1 MNKIGRPRSFSQS
14 TYEVIGNNFP
24 LGVPRTIVLVVYILY
39 VVLSYALVVHPVLQS
54 LDSSILKDAVSKFYP
69 FFYLDCDDKIF
80 SSVSRTSGS
89 SVNSSLRASY
99 CVRGWSCFV
108 LSRVHGTLSITSK
121 IKMARVIVS
130 LDSFGWNVCVLR
142 ITVHLTLAPFSLMER

>member
-39 VVLSYALVVHPVLQS
+39 VVFSYALVVHPVLQS
-54 LDSSILKDAVSKFYP
+54 LDSSKLKDAVSKFYP

-108 LSRVHGTLSITSK
+108 LSRVHGTLSITSE
-121 IKMARVIVS
+121 IKMANVIVS
-130 LDSFGWNVCVLR
+130 LNSFG
-142 ITVHLTLAPFSLMER
+142 

>member
-24 LGVPRTIVLVVYILY
+24 LGVPRTIVPVVYILY
-39 VVLSYALVVHPVLQS
+39 VVFSYALVVHTVLQS
-54 LDSSILKDAVSKFYP
+54 LDSSKLKYAVSKFYP

-89 SVNSSLRASY
+89 SVNSPTSSFLLRSW
-99 CVRGWSCFV
+99 VV
-108 LSRVHGTLSITSK
+108 L
-121 IKMARVIVS
+121 
-130 LDSFGWNVCVLR
+130 FC
-142 ITVHLTLAPFSLMER
+142 PFSSTWDLVYYI

>member
-1 MNKIGRPRSFSQS
+1 MLLSFL
-14 TYEVIGNNFP
+14 TGGIC
-24 LGVPRTIVLVVYILY
+24 T
-39 VVLSYALVVHPVLQS
+39 
-54 LDSSILKDAVSKFYP
+54 KKKVSKFYP

-89 SVNSSLRASY
+89 SVNSSLQASY

-108 LSRVHGTLSITSK
+108 LSRVHGTLSK
-121 IKMARVIVS
+121 IKMVKVIVS

-142 ITVHLTLAPFSLMER
+142 ITGHLTVAPFSLMER